1 MTVEWQ
7 IKEAPALPADVL
19 VLEDLLERLLALVG
33 GGGAVVAAVD
43 GADEESVEEGLLE
56 QLR

>member
-1 MTVEWQ
+1 MTDDGEMTN
-7 IKEAPALPADVL
+7 KRCA
-19 VLEDLLERLLALVG
+19 RFG

-43 GADEESVEEGLLE
+43 AADEESVEEGLLE

>member
-1 MTVEWQ
+1 MNCQ
-7 IKEAPALPADVL
+7 LKDAHALQADVL
-19 VLEDLLERLLALVG
+19 VLQDLLERLLALVG

-43 GADEESVEEGLLE
+43 AADEESVEEGLLE